1 LLKAD
6 VKYKFNFNNLKSM
19 SRRKVVKKRPIIQD
33 PIYNSILV
41 TMLINRIL
49 LKGKK
54 SLAQHIFYEAMKNI
68 KQSSQQDPLEILK
81 KAVSNVTP
89 IVEVK
94 SRRVGGATYQVPVE
108 VKPDRGCSLALR
120 FIIKSA
126 RNRPGKTMITKL
138 GNEIMD
144 AYNNTGNSVK
154 RKEEIHKMAESN
166 KAFTTLRF

>member
-1 LLKAD
+1 
-6 VKYKFNFNNLKSM
+6 M
-19 SRRKVVKKRPIIQD
+19 SRRKIAKKRLITQD
-33 PIYNSILV
+33 SIYNSVLV

-54 SLAQHIFYEAMKNI
+54 SIAQHIFYESMKNI
-68 KQSSQQDPLEILK
+68 KDSSQQDPLDVLK
-81 KAVSNVTP
+81 KAVLNVTP

-108 VKPDRGCSLALR
+108 VKPDRGTSLALR

-126 RNRPGKTMITKL
+126 RNRPGKNMITKL
-138 GNEIMD
+138 GNEILD
-144 AYNNTGNSVK
+144 AYNNVGNSVK

-166 KAFTTLRF
+166 KAFSTLRF